1 MLSHPRAALR
11 ASIIAILS
19 LVAAAPLRAD
29 DAGRASGAAE
39 DTKIPVRGVVK
50 AVDKAELS
58 TDLVA
63 RVTAIGFRFGERFK
77 KGDLLVTFDCDRY
90 RAEAQS
96 ADAVQREM
104 QLTLDSN
111 QHLEK
116 FRAVGKHDL
125 EISRARVAKAEAEAR
140 SLNSRLKQCEVR
152 APFDGRVSELTI
164 NAFEQPQANKP
175 FLVIVGEG
183 RLEVELII
191 PSHWLSWLKPGV
203 PFSFGVDETKGSY
216 DARVKRIGAA
226 VDAVSQMIKVIAEFE
241 TPSGDI
247 LPGMSGVA
255 RFNEPN
261 G

>member
-1 MLSHPRAALR
+1 MPSQSRAAR
-11 ASIIAILS
+11 CVSIIVML
-19 LVAAAPLRAD
+19 LQMAAANARAD
-29 DAGRASGAAE
+29 DSGRVSGAADE
-39 DTKIPVRGVVK
+39 SQIPVRGVVK

-77 KGDLLVTFDCDRY
+77 KGDMLVTFDCDRY
-90 RAEAQS
+90 QAEAQS

-104 QLTLDSN
+104 QLILDSN

-116 FRAVGKHDL
+116 FRAVGKHEL

-140 SLNSRLKQCEVR
+140 SLNSRLKQCEVL
-152 APFDGRVSELTI
+152 APFDGRVAELTI

-183 RLEVELII
+183 SLEVELIV
-191 PSHWLSWLKPGV
+191 PSHWLSWLKPGA
-203 PFSFGVDETKGSY
+203 PFSFRVDETKVSY

-226 VDAVSQMIKVIAEFE
+226 VDAVSQMIKVIAEFQ
-241 TPSGDI
+241 TPSGDV

>member
-1 MLSHPRAALR
+1 MARPMTAVR
-11 ASIIAILS
+11 SILLAAILFGM
-19 LVAAAPLRAD
+19 AD
-29 DAGRASGAAE
+29 TCAFAGEALSVQNPGDEA
-39 DTKIPVRGVVK
+39 KIPVRGVVK
-50 AVDKAELS
+50 AVDKAELA
-58 TDLVA
+58 TDLAA

-77 KGDLLVTFDCDRY
+77 KGDMLVTFDCDRY

-96 ADAVQREM
+96 AQAVQREM

-111 QHLEK
+111 QQLEK

-140 SLNSRLKQCEVR
+140 SLNSRLKQCEIL
-152 APFDGRVSELTI
+152 APFDGRVAELTI
-164 NAFEQPQANKP
+164 NTFEQPQVNKP
-175 FLVIVGEG
+175 FLAIVGEG
-183 RLEVELII
+183 RLEIELIL
-191 PSHWLSWLKPGV
+191 PSHWLSWVKPGA

-216 DARVKRIGAA
+216 EARVKRIGAS

-241 TPSGDI
+241 VPHGDV

-255 RFNEPN
+255 RFIEPN